1 MSEIKLN
8 GYGDNFGF
16 FKKDEA
22 KKQNVEKEEVLA
34 THQGSANSVAPEK
47 MLDAMEILGAQN
59 MASVNN
65 KAQINLAAFL
75 SDDRIASIE
84 DSMKLFEKGVEKY
97 AGAVQKEFGEAL
109 GEKAVYA
116 LAAEAFAKEN

>member
-59 MASVNN
+59 MASVNS
-65 KAQINLAAFL
+65 KAQINPAAFL